1 MASNKSAVL
10 GIGVL
15 GSMILGSS
23 GDGLFLITDRTAE
36 DVRLGTAKG
45 SYGAEDLNRVG
56 EAINYVAAR
65 LRSCGNLVQALPK
78 TDWNRQDIPTEE
90 QMGWYLSQ
98 VRSIRNALVLYQTA
112 PLVPADMVDLTHTEA
127 NNIERILLD
136 VDALISNMMAAYFYS
151 GDLYGGELQ

>member
-15 GSMILGSS
+15 GSMMLGSS

-36 DVRLGTAKG
+36 DVRIGNAKG
-45 SYGAEDLNRVG
+45 KYGAEDLNRVG
-56 EAINYVAAR
+56 NAINYVSAR
-65 LRSCGNLVQALPK
+65 LRSCGNLVQAFPK
-78 TDWNRQDIPTEE
+78 TDWERKDIPTEE
-90 QMGWYLSQ
+90 QMEWYLDQ
-98 VRSIRNALVLYQTA
+98 VRSIRNALALYQTT

-136 VDALISNMMAAYFYS
+136 VDALISNMVSAYFYS
-151 GDLYGGELQ
+151 GDLYGGEL